1 MKLPSMWIKNKSGE
15 QSSTLTFVTIAFS
28 ITMIHMVL
36 GMFVNPFGIQIT
48 PFNASESMIILS
60 PLLATYWGRRHTESS
75 EKKEEIKTKGRSD
88 VATIVNENE

>member
-1 MKLPSMWIKNKSGE
+1 MKLPNLWIKNKSGE
-15 QSSTLTFVTIAFS
+15 QSSTLTFVTVAFS

-36 GMFVNPFGIQIT
+36 SIFVNPFGIQIT

-75 EKKEEIKTKGRSD
+75 EKKEEIKTKNKTKP
-88 VATIVNENE
+88 VVNENE